1 MQASTSH
8 ADSAHS
14 DSAQELLLLQ
24 KRRAAL
30 ADAANAAHSASP
42 LPRPRE
48 VTRTSSGL
56 TAHAVAASVPDL
68 ANVVIND
75 VDIARRPFSQARL
88 LPKEESLLWLRAK
101 GLAESRNRAIAG
113 GAGLHAR
120 L

>member
-1 MQASTSH
+1 MQTSTSY
-8 ADSAHS
+8 A
-14 DSAQELLLLQ
+14 DSAQELLLRR
-24 KRRAAL
+24 KRDAAL

-68 ANVVIND
+68 ANVVTND
-75 VDIARRPFSQARL
+75 VAIARRPLGQARL